1 MRKKNLAWTGMKVR
15 AFDRM
20 KGRDIFTWNPYNPQ
34 KPSLIDMFLLY
45 FLLYLLSSYLFCACL
60 SPCREGRDLGVFYTA
75 LQGATLDTAPDFA
88 PIYPPD
94 QNPPSHMLAL
104 QMFGRFCI
112 FSIRPRTI
120 LASQDL
126 ERAKRLAV
134 PSVYPCWQG
143 LIRPFNQ
150 LESSLNRRQHR
161 SQ

>member
-20 KGRDIFTWNPYNPQ
+20 NGRDIFTWNPYNPQ

-88 PIYPPD
+88 PIYPQIRTPQVICSLSKCFDGFVLSQNQSARRNFILITQWQYTKHTQTRPD
-94 QNPPSHMLAL
+94 VNVSILGWIVMFDDSHLPKY
-104 QMFGRFCI
+104 Q
-112 FSIRPRTI
+112 S
-120 LASQDL
+120 
-126 ERAKRLAV
+126 
-134 PSVYPCWQG
+134 
-143 LIRPFNQ
+143 
-150 LESSLNRRQHR
+150 
-161 SQ
+161 